1 MDTPAAKA
9 APEAAGQ
16 ETRTTSW
23 VLPVVTAVVL
33 IAAFC
38 LYYFVYVKAQREYL
52 GNRNF
57 RSLAALGDQLQ
68 KMITIHGSILEFY
81 ADMSSPKRHGREPHR
96 EKVNL
101 KEILRLRPEDV
112 SLPPALQERE
122 ARTDYVRYLSPAF
135 QLADPSSTK
144 PPGNAARLTTLH
156 RDGRWYLEFDA
167 LPEAGD
173 PADYRGSLV
182 IDDLLR
188 PLVGSLPFDDI
199 LLATESGEIVYRS
212 QKNGPEFTTLAALL
226 ENQTTTGTDKKPQAN
241 PAGTPPKADPV
252 SIHLTDV
259 VLTGTSYKLFLQ
271 PVLIDSFSDDPSQPE
286 ERHTWMLC
294 GLRSSA
300 TLEWEALAISYT
312 VIIWLTVLLF
322 AILMSGPILKLFLM
336 NRRERLRLR
345 ELGFIGLFLIL
356 LSGIFTLSGLQAAYF
371 HSNDDDT
378 EGQLK
383 QLGETLASDIHLEF
397 GLMRDQ
403 LLALCRTEALKNDLR
418 AAITNEKI
426 RQGFDNQSTGEPAPS
441 TLKSVDKASAEMVS
455 AARIYPNFNNAFWTD
470 DDGHQVVKWSP
481 GQYTTPLIDVSGQ
494 RAFTQPKT
502 TYLDAQGPPLLF
514 DSVLPPNRLE
524 YLVTLAMNTTDC
536 NPALA
541 NSGIRGDISGGQAFL
556 TAQPF
561 SLIDP
566 VLPLGYGFALI
577 EESGV
582 VLFHDDKTRNL
593 RENFLQ
599 ESDWNKELAA
609 AAFGHSTQGALR
621 IRYLGKDYRARV
633 IPIGGLSQ
641 APWSLIVYRDLTSVR
656 TLDLQSITM
665 ASTLLLMFLLG
676 PFVVIAVCSLIYRPR
691 FAPEFVW
698 PNPGRVSTYGYQ
710 IALYAV
716 LIVVFLFLGFRVS
729 AEESVIA
736 CAAVPYTALLLT
748 YWCFRLYPGPW
759 QDRLRREGRLL
770 FPAVLSGLTAIAF
783 LAVLVAQWPYS
794 KHLTLLLAV
803 AGIAVI
809 PLLRRPRLY
818 IVRTFRR
825 WYQPDRAIG
834 KSFRHLRPRPLGY
847 RACYVLSVLMLVLL
861 LGVLTPMALFRA
873 SLSVER
879 RLQIKRAQLHL
890 ASALEQ
896 HQRAVDDQHEKGD
909 RSDSAYR
916 EFFRDTAEWQ
926 QMKFIPLFTA
936 DGTPSIQD
944 HSVVPG
950 TEVHSDWFQRLI
962 YSLHHDYNDAAAEM
976 LGVIS
981 DRSASD
987 PAPDWTWREE
997 ESAITLIWHGAH
1009 PRARN
1014 PLGEEKPP
1022 KEHDL
1027 VIQSAVPVFSGGDT
1041 SIAVLIATG
1050 VMLLIG
1056 GIFWAL
1062 AQKLFLF
1069 HIAPLKLNGQRL
1081 VAESLRDGRN
1091 VLILLPPVSDWH
1103 WEEPTWKMDLADL
1116 ATGPKW
1122 AELLDLDTV
1131 PHQTLIEIRHFEHTT
1146 GDPEIDNQK
1155 LLLLERLIQRKDTQ
1169 VAAVMTVNA
1178 SPEDYR
1184 RQFPDVEVID
1194 LREEPFQWLA
1204 AYAGPARHLIWK
1216 ECGPLPA
1223 LWPIGAQLARDI
1235 RMEAIQSEDTIAS
1248 EILERADPY
1257 YRMIWNECSKEQ
1269 KFVLA
1274 QLAIDGLLNPNNGR
1288 AVRQLVRRGLIVK
1301 DPQFRILNESFRRFL
1316 RSAATP
1322 EIKQE
1327 WQRESRQSGWGRAHG
1342 VFFTTMLLIG
1352 VFLLT
1357 TQNEL
1362 WQSSA
1367 GYVTTA
1373 LGGFGTLAK
1382 LLNTMRGGSSADKP
1396 S

>member
-1 MDTPAAKA
+1 MDNPPAKA
-9 APEAAGQ
+9 APETAGQ

-33 IAAFC
+33 VAAFC

-101 KEILRLRPEDV
+101 TEILRPEDAE
-112 SLPPALQERE
+112 LPPAVRDRE

-135 QLADPSSTK
+135 ALADPSAK
-144 PPGNAARLTTLH
+144 KRPGSVARLATLH
-156 RDGRWYLEFDA
+156 RDGRWFLEFDSI
-167 LPEAGD
+167 PEPED
-173 PADYRGSLV
+173 PTDFRGSLV

-199 LLATESGEIVYRS
+199 LLASENGEIVYRS

-226 ENQTTTGTDKKPQAN
+226 ENQTTGTEKKPAGN
-241 PAGTPPKADPV
+241 PAGTAPKADPV

-286 ERHTWMLC
+286 ERHTWTLC

-345 ELGFIGLFLIL
+345 DLGFLGLFLIL
-356 LSGIFTLSGLQAAYF
+356 LSAIFTLSGLQAAYF

-378 EGQLK
+378 EGRLK
-383 QLGETLASDIHLEF
+383 QLGETLASDIHLEL

-403 LLALCRTEALKNDLR
+403 LLALCHTEALKSDLR
-418 AAITNEKI
+418 SAISHEKI
-426 RQGFDNQSTGEPAPS
+426 RQGFDNKSDGAPAAS
-441 TLKSVDKASAEMVS
+441 TLKTVDKATDEMS
-455 AARIYPNFNNAFWTD
+455 RAAGIYPNFSNAFWTD

-481 GQYTTPLIDVSGQ
+481 GQYTTPLIDVSGL
-494 RAFTQPKT
+494 RAYAQPKT
-502 TYLDAQGPPLLF
+502 TYLDAKGPPLSF

-524 YLVTLAMNTTDC
+524 YLVALAMNTTDC

-566 VLPLGYGFALI
+566 VLPFGYGFALI
-577 EESGV
+577 EDSGA
-582 VLFHDDKTRNL
+582 VLFHFDKTRNL

-633 IPIGGLSQ
+633 VPIGGLSQ

-665 ASTLLLMFLLG
+665 ASTLLLLFLLG
-676 PFVVIAVCSLIYRPR
+676 PFVVIAVCGLIYRPH

-736 CAAVPYTALLLT
+736 CAAVPYMALLLT
-748 YWCFRLYPGPW
+748 FWCFRLYPAPW
-759 QDRLRREGRLL
+759 QDRKREGRSL
-770 FPAVLSGLTAIAF
+770 FPAVLSASIAIVF
-783 LAVLVAQWPYS
+783 LAVLIVQWPYS
-794 KHLTLLLAV
+794 KHLTLLLGV
-803 AGIAVI
+803 TGIAAV

-818 IVRTFRR
+818 IVRTSRR
-825 WYQPDRAIG
+825 WYQADRAIG
-834 KSFRHLRPRPLGY
+834 KSLRHPRPRPLGY

-861 LGVLTPMALFRA
+861 IGVLTPMALFRA

-896 HQRAVDDQHEKGD
+896 HQREIDDQHEKGD

-916 EFFRDTAEWQ
+916 EFFRDSAEWQ
-926 QMKFIPLFTA
+926 KMGFIPLFTA
-936 DGTPSIQD
+936 DGSPSIQD
-944 HSVVPG
+944 HSAAPG

-962 YSLHHDYNDAAAEM
+962 YSLHHDYNDVAAEM

-981 DRSASD
+981 DRAGSD
-987 PAPDWTWREE
+987 PAPDWTWREQ
-997 ESAITLIWHGAH
+997 ESAITLVWHGAH
-1009 PRARN
+1009 PPARN
-1014 PLGEEKPP
+1014 PHGEEKPP
-1022 KEHDL
+1022 QEHDL
-1027 VIQSAVPVFSGGDT
+1027 VIQSSVPAFSAGDT
-1041 SIAVLIATG
+1041 GIAIGIATG

-1056 GIFWAL
+1056 GIFWAM

-1069 HIAPLKLNGQRL
+1069 YISPLKLNGQRQ

-1091 VLILLPPVSDWH
+1091 VLILLPPVSDWQ
-1103 WEEPTWKMDLADL
+1103 WEEPTWKMDLAQL

-1122 AELLDLDTV
+1122 ADLLDLDTV
-1131 PHQTLIEIRHFEHTT
+1131 PHQTLIEIRHFEYAT

-1155 LLLLERLIQRKDTQ
+1155 LLLLDRLIQRKDTQ
-1169 VAAVMTVNA
+1169 LVAVMTVNA

-1235 RMEAIQSEDTIAS
+1235 RTETIQSEDTIAS

-1257 YRMIWNECSKEQ
+1257 YRMIWNECSREQ

-1288 AVRQLVRRGLIVK
+1288 SVRQLVRRGLIVK

-1322 EIKQE
+1322 ELKQE
-1327 WQRESRQSGWGRAHG
+1327 WQRQSRQSGWGRAHG
-1342 VFFTTMLLIG
+1342 VFFTTMLLVG

-1373 LGGFGTLAK
+1373 LGAFGTLGK
-1382 LLNTMRGGSSADKP
+1382 LLSTVRGDSSAAKP